1 MFPFF
6 SIDNVWLSDLFTRG
20 TISSLPL
27 GFAAEILYSGFTL
40 LFYHM
45 QSITCPEDESIADK
59 NQFPLECI
67 SEKPGV
73 LMTFRNH
80 HLANGSDTM
89 KEKKKSPLRMERW
102 LSC

>member
-80 HLANGSDTM
+80 TTLQMGQT
-89 KEKKKSPLRMERW
+89 L
-102 LSC
+102 